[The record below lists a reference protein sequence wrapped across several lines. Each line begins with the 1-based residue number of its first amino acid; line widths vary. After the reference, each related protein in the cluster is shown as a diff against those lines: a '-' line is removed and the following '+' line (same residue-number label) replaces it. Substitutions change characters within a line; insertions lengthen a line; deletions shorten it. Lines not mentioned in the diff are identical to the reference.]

1 MAAGRVRRAP
11 GAIPP
16 LHRGPALHMKALARR
31 TGAVLRLWHQAA
43 RRARMAPIW
52 RMASAVT
59 AGRGVRPGWRSDVV
73 RHPTRRAAPQLV
85 HVQPLAA
92 VIRRLGD
99 FGRHRVRLVIAKAAR
114 PPYHRATPATA
125 PPPSHDPPD
134 RANPATA
141 RPVSR
146 PLVTANSAAAQFW
159 AAMQLD
165 RPSCASMLPHRV
177 RSEPCKVLVALPCA
191 PV

>member
-1 MAAGRVRRAP
+1 
-11 GAIPP
+11 
-16 LHRGPALHMKALARR
+16 MKAPATR

-59 AGRGVRPGWRSDVV
+59 AGRGVRPGWRSDVA
-73 RHPTRRAAPQLV
+73 RHPARRAAPQLV
-85 HVQPLAA
+85 HVQPSSRYWKTR
-92 VIRRLGD
+92 VTPVDIVCDRD
-99 FGRHRVRLVIAKAAR
+99 SEGRAT
-114 PPYHRATPATA
+114 PYHRATPATA
-125 PPPSHDPPD
+125 PPPSRDPLPSRD
-134 RANPATA
+134 PRHRAPAVA
-141 RPVSR
+141 RPPRSREPCNRPTRFSR

-159 AAMQLD
+159 AAIQLD

-177 RSEPCKVLVALPCA
+177 RSEPCKVLVALPCV